1 MIPLAARLVL
11 IGLVVSSLL
20 IFFRR
25 QQLEMLTVLCLGTR
39 GELEIETKVGASGTA
54 TIATG
59 ATIEPYTTI
68 LPGLIVL
75 SLRCKGKRLV
85 LPLLADSV
93 STDDYRQLRVWLQ
106 WRAKIGASAS
116 V

>member
-11 IGLVVSSLL
+11 IGFVASSLL
-20 IFFRR
+20 VFFQR
-25 QQLEMLTVLCLGTR
+25 QQHEMLTVLCLGTR
-39 GELEIETKVGASGTA
+39 GELEIETKVGASETA
-54 TIATG
+54 SP
-59 ATIEPYTTI
+59 ATIEPHTTI

-75 SLRCKGKRLV
+75 SLRCQGKRLV
-85 LPLLADSV
+85 LPLLADSL